1 MEAQLD
7 TEERIAGILE
17 HLPIQYLE
25 HFLRLFIAVDIDIDN
40 QTVNQE
46 HPSPVMVEDHWYHQ
60 QVIVFSC
67 SIMRIM
73 FSGLSSVRPSVCL
86 FVRPSVPL

>member
-7 TEERIAGILE
+7 TEERTTGILE

-46 HPSPVMVEDHWYHQ
+46 HLLLVMVEDQWYNQ
-60 QVIVFSC
+60 QVL
-67 SIMRIM
+67 M
-73 FSGLSSVRPSVCL
+73 FFPW
-86 FVRPSVPL
+86 